1 MPLFQR
7 DTIESHTKVYIW
19 KITESFNELFRSVV
33 LKDVSLARVESMKAE
48 SHQKGFLAV
57 RKLLSEAGYDDFDLY
72 YDEFG
77 KPHLKDGKHISISHS
92 HDFSA
97 IAISNVNLGID
108 LEILKDKTL
117 KLAPRYMD
125 ISHLKNEKE
134 EEKLQK
140 ATVVWGIKES
150 IFKIKNEPGISFKD
164 HIFENEFQLSEKKC
178 ITELRFENKVEL
190 FDIRFYFIEN
200 YTLVIAFNSVPSGSA
215 SGEKN

>member
-1 MPLFQR
+1 MPLFQIN
-7 DTIESHTKVYIW
+7 TIESHTVVYVW
-19 KITESFNELFRSVV
+19 KISESFNELFRTVV
-33 LKDVSLARVESMKAE
+33 LKDVSLARVENMKAE

-77 KPHLKDGKHISISHS
+77 KPHLKDGKNISISHS

-97 IAISNVNLGID
+97 IAISEVNLGID

-125 ISHLKNEKE
+125 VSHLENVEGD
-134 EEKLQK
+134 EKLRK

-164 HIFENEFQLSEKKC
+164 HIFENEFHLSDKKC
-178 ITELRFENKVEL
+178 LTELRFENKTEL
-190 FDIRFYFIEN
+190 FDIQFYFIEN
-200 YTLVIAFNSVPSGSA
+200 YSLVIAF
-215 SGEKN
+215 EKN